1 MTELLNQG
9 LLIAAIGMGLVFLA
23 LILLW
28 GLMALLGRIPAGKS
42 PVEETAA
49 AAVELPAAE
58 AEGTSGLDN
67 SLRIKAAA
75 AAVAIALGLQKSTAF
90 TTPKSPNAVSSW
102 LVARRSSQFNQN
114 AVITN
119 RKSRGSAR

>member
-42 PVEETAA
+42 PVEETA

>member
-9 LLIAAIGMGLVFLA
+9 LLIAAIGMGLVFVA
-23 LILLW
+23 LILVW

-42 PVEETAA
+42 PVEEPA
-49 AAVELPAAE
+49 AAVEFPAAE